1 MIDTGGA
8 ARPRGAALRP
18 REAAIRI
25 AATAVLLAVA
35 FALRLAPIR
44 HGEPRNYVPDTHM
57 VRQSLAMARDHDLAP
72 KAGQY
77 SFYPNLLP
85 YLLLPVYGGEYALGK
100 ARGAWGDS
108 KAFGDHLLD
117 HPEDAEIP
125 ARVLVAVFGA
135 LTCLVVLGVA
145 RAVGLRSGAW
155 VAAWLSATSLLSV
168 QLSTQERPWI
178 PMTFFVALACWPAAL
193 YARDGR
199 ASRLVVSGLCAGLAA
214 ACHQGG
220 LLALAIPGLAWL
232 LGPLEWRRGDLRR
245 RLGQGVGAVA
255 VFLAA
260 ALVLGYPHIARYGFG
275 AVKVA
280 GGVDL
285 VEKQGG
291 IHVGGLSVVFGVRWQ
306 SFTHLARSIVGY
318 DPVVVA
324 LGLGGLAL
332 AFARRELRPALLFTA
347 GWAAFF
353 MTNRSDHVRYLLP
366 VITVLA
372 WPAGFLAEAML
383 ARGWSRIVLAVALSL
398 PLVQATRL
406 ACVLPREDTRAEAE
420 RRLAELGPGTVVA
433 IDRYGPEVDLSPSS
447 LQMLLRLRT
456 SLGESLRERE
466 NRRRLRLD
474 GPGVPASERGIDAV
488 SVEELFDADPETGEL
503 RARRGLESLGDEPKK
518 ILDAVGATHFL
529 LVERHPSA
537 AEESPFRALARRGK
551 AVWVIDPS
559 RGFGPPDEA
568 FLPTEMEFP
577 LTALWRVDRP
587 GPYLELRDLR

>member
-1 MIDTGGA
+1 VIDPGVA
-8 ARPRGAALRP
+8 ARPRGQALRLAALL
-18 REAAIRI
+18 
-25 AATAVLLAVA
+25 VLLAVA
-35 FALRLAPIR
+35 FALRLVPIR
-44 HGEPRNYVPDTHM
+44 HGSPRNYVPDTHM

-72 KAGQY
+72 RAGQY

-100 ARGAWGDS
+100 ARGVWPDAKG
-108 KAFGDHLLD
+108 FGEHLLD

-145 RAVGLRSGAW
+145 RAAGLGSGAW

-178 PMTFFVALACWPAAL
+178 PMTFFLALACWPAVL

-199 ASRLVVSGLCAGLAA
+199 GSRLVASGFAAGLAA

-232 LGPLEWRRGDLRR
+232 LGPLEWRGGDLRR
-245 RLGQGVGAVA
+245 RFGQGVAAVGI
-255 VFLAA
+255 FLAA
-260 ALVLGYPHIARYGFG
+260 ALVLGYPHFARYGFG

-280 GGVDL
+280 GGADV
-285 VEKQGG
+285 VEQEGG
-291 IHVGGLSVVFGVRWQ
+291 IHVGGLSVVFGVRWR

-324 LGLGGLAL
+324 LGLGGASL
-332 AFARRELRPALLFTA
+332 AFARRELRAALCFAA

-366 VITVLA
+366 VITILA
-372 WPAGFLAEAML
+372 WPAGLLAESML
-383 ARGWSRIVLAVALSL
+383 ARGWSRILLGALLAL
-398 PLVQATRL
+398 PLVQAARL
-406 ACVLPREDTRAEAE
+406 ACLLPREDTRAEAE
-420 RRLAELGPGTVVA
+420 RRLAELGPGTEVA
-433 IDRYGPEVDLSPSS
+433 IDRYGPQVDLSRES
-447 LQMLLRLRT
+447 LELLLRLRT
-456 SLGESLRERE
+456 SLGETLRERE

-474 GPGVPASERGIDAV
+474 AADAQPPNEPKPERGVGAV
-488 SVEELFDADPETGEL
+488 SVEELFDADPETGGL
-503 RARRGLESLGDEPKK
+503 RARKGLEKLGDAPKK

-529 LVERHPSA
+529 LVERHPSE
-537 AEESPFRALARRGK
+537 AEDSPFRALARRGK
-551 AVWVIDPS
+551 PVWVIDPA

-568 FLPTEMEFP
+568 YLPTEMEFP

>member
-1 MIDTGGA
+1 MIDPGVA
-8 ARPRGAALRP
+8 ARPRGQALRLAALF
-18 REAAIRI
+18 
-25 AATAVLLAVA
+25 VLLAVA
-35 FALRLAPIR
+35 FALRLVPIR
-44 HGEPRNYVPDTHM
+44 HGSPRNYVPDTHM

-72 KAGQY
+72 RAGQY

-85 YLLLPVYGGEYALGK
+85 YLLLPVYGGEYAIGK
-100 ARGAWGDS
+100 ARGAWSDA

-145 RAVGLRSGAW
+145 RATGLRSGAW

-178 PMTFFVALACWPAAL
+178 PMTFFLALACWPAAL

-199 ASRLVVSGLCAGLAA
+199 PSRLVASGLCAGLAS

-245 RLGQGVGAVA
+245 RFGQGLAAVA

-260 ALVLGYPHIARYGFG
+260 ALVLGYPNIARYGFG
-275 AVKVA
+275 DAVKVA
-280 GGVDL
+280 GGADTVR
-285 VEKQGG
+285 EQGG
-291 IHVGGLSVVFGVRWQ
+291 IHVGGLSVVFGVRWR

-318 DPVVVA
+318 DPAVVV
-324 LGLGGLAL
+324 LGLGGCSL
-332 AFARRELRPALLFTA
+332 AFARRELRPALIFTA
-347 GWAAFF
+347 CWAAFF

-383 ARGWSRIVLAVALSL
+383 ARGWSRILLAVLLAL
-398 PLVQATRL
+398 PFVQATRL

-420 RRLAELGPGTVVA
+420 RRLAELAPGTLVA
-433 IDRYGPEVDLSPSS
+433 IDRYGPQVDLSRES
-447 LQMLLRLRT
+447 LELLVRLRT
-456 SLGESLRERE
+456 SLRETLRERE

-474 GPGVPASERGIDAV
+474 APDTAPPDRGVDAV
-488 SVEELFDADPETGEL
+488 SVEELFDADPETGGL
-503 RARRGLESLGDEPKK
+503 RARKGLETLGDAPKK

-529 LVERHPSA
+529 LVERHPSE
-537 AEESPFRALARRGK
+537 AEDSPFRALARRGK
-551 AVWVIDPS
+551 SVWVIDPA
-559 RGFGPPDEA
+559 RGFGPPEEA
-568 FLPTEMEFP
+568 YLPTEMEFP